1 MKNFIPKISVLSFN
15 CKYFHSG
22 TCSTRSTEASSAV
35 VEILKKSCCRNQNKK
50 KGSAGS
56 TRLEFL
62 ALHVG
67 KQSFLLKIRHNN
79 LSNWNKP
86 RKQKHETITWLIIE
100 INPRNNNLITWNKP
114 WKQKLCFPI
123 LRSWAGYTM
132 YVSLKKDYTK
142 AKNLLL
148 TNIWIFGRKFKVR
161 RCWLGKK
168 VFPSYPARFLHPKK
182 SRKPI

>member
-35 VEILKKSCCRNQNKK
+35 VEIQSKKCCRNQNKK

-86 RKQKHETITWLIIE
+86 RKQKHGTITWLIE
-100 INPRNNNLITWNKP
+100 INPRNNNLITWKNPGNKNYAF
-114 WKQKLCFPI
+114 QF
-123 LRSWAGYTM
+123 LRSWAGYT